1 MESDMYEISLIANQ
15 FLDEQKSGFL
25 KKKIEQET
33 REKRKKFRSFLAKHE
48 NKVDDDDHIKEKNKL
63 ESSLIEAEKKAM
75 DKFINEANTK
85 YEINDWFKKAYS
97 KAKPYVTTHPA
108 KFTNPKISKASNL
121 LFYGNPKIDGY
132 VKTGNVK
139 LSAKVDVSGDAATNT
154 IIFELYTFLGKQV
167 ENGNRFIDLFE
178 RDDPS
183 IIEFIQS
190 LGLNYYSVKDTS
202 IDVFYGNESEQCT
215 HELVRQIYFP
225 IKSDS
230 TEYHLLSIVTP
241 SIIMYEAKNRI
252 EAFDRWIDGHNVRSL
267 KAKNK
272 YDSIGFDEIY
282 NITEIGFS
290 HTEFTK
296 MGNVSYLNVRNKGIA
311 FLLPCSPPSLKRRN
325 IRLPSHDFFKNSLY
339 FRDFEENFKK
349 LDELM
354 GLEIN
359 TINIRNG
366 INNTL
371 KFIIDS
377 VLQQVFKIRTSG
389 IGWSDKEHYQVL
401 PLAQRIWLDDK
412 FIEQREQ
419 DEAWVEEIAGDFA
432 RWIINAYEYLCK
444 DSRTRLSDD
453 EWRELASLA
462 EEAVAADK
470 GFFK

>member
-1 MESDMYEISLIANQ
+1 MNEISLIANQ

-33 REKRKKFRSFLAKHE
+33 REKRKKFRSFLAKYE

-85 YEINDWFKKAYS
+85 YDINDWFKKAYS

-121 LFYGNPKIDGY
+121 LFYGNPKNDGY

-190 LGLNYYSVKDTS
+190 LGLNYCSVKDKS

-215 HELVRQIYFP
+215 HEIVRQIYFP
-225 IKSDS
+225 TKVDG
-230 TEYHLLSIVTP
+230 TEYNLLSILT
-241 SIIMYEAKNRI
+241 SSMIMYETKNRI
-252 EAFDRWIDGHNVRSL
+252 EAFDRWIDGHNIRSL
-267 KAKNK
+267 KAKNI
-272 YDSIGFDEIY
+272 YDPIGFDEIY

-311 FLLPCSPPSLKRRN
+311 FLLPCSPPLLKQRN
-325 IRLPSHDFFKNSLY
+325 TRLPTHDFFKTSLY
-339 FRDFEENFKK
+339 FRDFEGNFKK

-354 GLEIN
+354 GTQIN
-359 TINIRNG
+359 NINIKIG

-371 KFIIDS
+371 KFIIDL
-377 VLQQVFKIRTSG
+377 VLQQVFKIRASG
-389 IGWSDKEHYQVL
+389 IGWSDKEHYQGL

-419 DEAWVEEIAGDFA
+419 DQAWVEQIAGDFA
-432 RWIINAYEYLCK
+432 RWIINAYEFLCK
-444 DSRTRLSDD
+444 DNFILLGDD
-453 EWRELASLA
+453 ELRELVNLT
-462 EEAVAADK
+462 EEAINSDK
-470 GFFK
+470 EFFK

>member
-1 MESDMYEISLIANQ
+1 MNEISLIANQ

-33 REKRKKFRSFLAKHE
+33 REKRKKFRSFLAKYE

-85 YEINDWFKKAYS
+85 YDINDWFKKAYS

-190 LGLNYYSVKDTS
+190 LGLNYCSVKDKS

-215 HELVRQIYFP
+215 HEIVRQIYFP
-225 IKSDS
+225 TKVDG
-230 TEYHLLSIVTP
+230 TEYNLLSILT
-241 SIIMYEAKNRI
+241 SSMIMYETKNRI
-252 EAFDRWIDGHNVRSL
+252 EAFDRWIDGHNIRSL
-267 KAKNK
+267 KAKNI
-272 YDSIGFDEIY
+272 YDPIGFDEIY

-311 FLLPCSPPSLKRRN
+311 FLLPCSPPLLKQRN
-325 IRLPSHDFFKNSLY
+325 TRLPTHDFFKTSLY
-339 FRDFEENFKK
+339 FRDFEGNFKK

-354 GLEIN
+354 GTQIN
-359 TINIRNG
+359 NINIKIG

-371 KFIIDS
+371 KFIIDL
-377 VLQQVFKIRTSG
+377 VLQQVFKIRASG
-389 IGWSDKEHYQVL
+389 IGWSDKEHYQGL

-419 DEAWVEEIAGDFA
+419 DQAWVEQIAGDFA
-432 RWIINAYEYLCK
+432 RWIINAYEFLCK
-444 DSRTRLSDD
+444 DNFILLGDD
-453 EWRELASLA
+453 ELRELVNLT
-462 EEAVAADK
+462 EEAINSDK
-470 GFFK
+470 EFFK